1 MTFDIGNFIAEYSVN
16 GVYRFSGEN
25 VLESFD
31 LDAFLPI
38 KTGDYN
44 FSTTD
49 PEERYIH
56 YTAHQTML
64 IKSLID
70 NISETYFSD
79 LNHEIRFNDMW
90 SSVGE
95 NVHGWHNDLMRAWPG
110 FNSSIN
116 CYFDTSDKTTG
127 GQLQLHPAEE
137 FISDNSDMLTSI
149 YPKKYDIIILN
160 QNTNFVH
167 RVTAGKHQRRMF
179 SLACGFFDF
188 NPIL

>member
-16 GVYRFSGEN
+16 GVYRFSGAA
-25 VLESFD
+25 VLEPFN

-38 KTGDYN
+38 KTGDHT
-44 FSTTD
+44 FLTTD
-49 PEERYIH
+49 PRERYNH
-56 YTAHQTML
+56 YTAYQSVL
-64 IKSLID
+64 IRSLID
-70 NISETYFSD
+70 SISETYFAE

-116 CYFDTSDKTTG
+116 CYFDTSDESTG
-127 GQLQLHPAEE
+127 GQLQFHPAEE
-137 FISDNSDMLTSI
+137 SISDTSAMLTSI

-167 RVTAGKHQRRMF
+167 RVTTGKHQRRMF

-188 NPIL
+188 NPVL